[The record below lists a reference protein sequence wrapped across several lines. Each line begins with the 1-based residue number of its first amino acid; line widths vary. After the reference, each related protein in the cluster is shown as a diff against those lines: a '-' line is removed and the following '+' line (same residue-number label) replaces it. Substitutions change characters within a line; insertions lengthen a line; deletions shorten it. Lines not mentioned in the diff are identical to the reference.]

1 MLSQALPIALLAVA
15 ADALPWAGP
24 MVTPAAVLDNAVVHK
39 ETLGVMTAPSLLP
52 RDDEYLDPTI
62 CAW

>member
-1 MLSQALPIALLAVA
+1 MLSQALPVALLAVA
-15 ADALPWAGP
+15 VDALPWAGP
-24 MVTPAAVLDNAVVHK
+24 MVTPAAVLENAAPK
-39 ETLGVMTAPSLLP
+39 EELAVMTAPSILP